1 MATTINGS
9 TGASQVQ
16 DDIVTEDKL
25 NNNKT
30 MIEETKQWL

>member
-1 MATTINGS
+1 MATIINGS
-9 TGASQVQ
+9 TGVSQIQ
-16 DDIVTEDKL
+16 DDKVTEDKL